1 MPKNSCTLLSIT
13 KIKISIVTMKKVL
26 RFFKKLN
33 LELPHDLAIPLWV
46 YSMEITSI
54 FQRDICAPM
63 FNA

>member
-1 MPKNSCTLLSIT
+1 MN
-13 KIKISIVTMKKVL
+13 KVL
-26 RFFKKLN
+26 RFFKKLK
-33 LELPHDLAIPLWV
+33 LELPHNLAIPLWV